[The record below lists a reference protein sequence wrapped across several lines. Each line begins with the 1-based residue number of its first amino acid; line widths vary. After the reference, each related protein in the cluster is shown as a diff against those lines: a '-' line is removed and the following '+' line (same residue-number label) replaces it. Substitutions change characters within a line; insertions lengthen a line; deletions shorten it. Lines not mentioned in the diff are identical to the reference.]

1 MVQMVGYDYMV
12 DVTNRAVYRKNG
24 RPIKMMVNNWGSRY
38 MLTRQDGKRKCIS
51 ANRVIYAAMI
61 GISPDTIPKDIYII
75 PDGDGYKL
83 MYHKDMN
90 AMNHEKARNSHIRNY
105 RNMLI
110 RRMLEMNIL
119 LNYYDTG
126 NSLPLVEY
134 IMEKHDELEEYIY
147 KKFGC
152 SKQTAHDVVSETI
165 EDICQRADSHNLYMS
180 SITSNLKD
188 IACGKI
194 RQRRKAVY
202 MAMPDRIKRRNYDE
216 V

>member
-12 DVTNRAVYRKNG
+12 DVANRAVYRNDG
-24 RPIKMMVNNWGSRY
+24 RPIKMVMNNCGSRY
-38 MLTRQDGKRKCIS
+38 VLTRQDGKRKCIS

-75 PDGDGYKL
+75 SKGDGYKL

-105 RNMLI
+105 RKMLL

-126 NSLPLVEY
+126 NASPLVKY
-134 IMEKHDELEEYIY
+134 IMEKHDELKEYIY
-147 KKFGC
+147 KKFCC
-152 SKQTAHDVVSETI
+152 SKQMAHDVVSETI
-165 EDICQRADSHNLYMS
+165 EGVCQRANSHNLYMS
-180 SITSNLKD
+180 SITSNMKD

-194 RQRRKAVY
+194 RQRRKAVEY
-202 MAMPDRIKRRNYDE
+202 IE
-216 V
+216 E

>member
-1 MVQMVGYDYMV
+1 
-12 DVTNRAVYRKNG
+12 
-24 RPIKMMVNNWGSRY
+24 

-75 PDGDGYKL
+75 PEGDGYRL

-105 RNMLI
+105 RNMLV

-119 LNYYDTG
+119 LNYYDSG
-126 NSLPLVEY
+126 NASPLVKY
-134 IMEKHDELEEYIY
+134 IMDKHDELEGYIY
-147 KKFGC
+147 DKFRC
-152 SKQTAHDVVSETI
+152 SRQTAHDVVSETI
-165 EDICQRADSHNLYMS
+165 EGVCRRAESRNLYMS

-188 IACGKI
+188 IACGKF
-194 RQRRKAVY
+194 RQRRKTVEY
-202 MAMPDRIKRRNYDE
+202 IE
-216 V
+216 E